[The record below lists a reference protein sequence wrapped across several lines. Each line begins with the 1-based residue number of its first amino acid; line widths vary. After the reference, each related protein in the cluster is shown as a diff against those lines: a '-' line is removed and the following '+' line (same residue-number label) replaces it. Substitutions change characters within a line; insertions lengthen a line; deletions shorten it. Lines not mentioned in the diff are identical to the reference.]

1 MKKATL
7 IVLIVLVVLC
17 GFGGFGAWRFMQQQG
32 AAALAGQAKRDA
44 KIEKGDLKVQV
55 VETGQVDAVKAVEVK
70 SRVSGRVAQLLVDE
84 GAVVQKGDLIAV
96 IDPQETQLRV
106 QQDQAQKRGA
116 EAAVRRLAVEISQR
130 EATSR
135 AAYNEAATRLKQ
147 IEAQMRAQP
156 TLTRTAIASAEAALD
171 TARRE
176 RERLTLS
183 AQPSQRVSA
192 EASVR
197 EARASLLNAEQ
208 EYERQKELVGLGYS
222 AGKQEESAKLQLDLA
237 RARLDT
243 AQEQLDRLAAQQR
256 VELDKA
262 DASIRQAEAEV
273 QRARANAFQDQSKRQ
288 DYDNALSEL
297 KRAEAAL
304 RDVEALRLSQA
315 QSAASVDQISS
326 VLGDSMRQLGETEI
340 RAPISGVVT
349 RKYIQEGELVAS
361 LSSFSSGTPI
371 VRIEDRTAMMVKL
384 NINEIDVAKLEH
396 GMPATVTVD
405 AYPERELTGMVKK
418 IAPSTQDATG
428 AASGDAVVKYQVEVW
443 LTSPAEFLKSGMSAR
458 CTMITKQVK
467 DALQVPS
474 EFVGKDDKGPFV
486 LLKPEKPTDKPT
498 EIRVKTGI
506 VTGAKTQL
514 LEGVKEGQAIIKPD
528 YKGPKRKGA
537 MQFGNGDEEE
547 AAPEEPK

>member
-7 IVLIVLVVLC
+7 IVLVVLVALC
-17 GFGGFGAWRFMQQQG
+17 GFGGFAAYKYMQMQG
-32 AAALAGQAKRDA
+32 AAAMAGQAKRDT
-44 KIEKGDLKVQV
+44 KVEKGDLTVQV
-55 VETGQVDAVKAVEVK
+55 VETGQIDAVKAVEVK

-84 GAVVQKGDLIAV
+84 GATVQKGQLIAI

-116 EAAVRRLAVEISQR
+116 EAAVRRLAIEIAQR
-130 EATSR
+130 QATSR

-147 IEAQMRAQP
+147 IEAQMKAQP
-156 TLTRTAIASAEAALD
+156 TLTRTAIASADASLD

-176 RERLTLS
+176 RDRLVMS
-183 AQPSQRVSA
+183 AHPSQRVAA
-192 EASVR
+192 ESSLR

-208 EYERQKELVGLGYS
+208 EYERQKELVALGY
-222 AGKQEESAKLQLDLA
+222 APGRQEESAKLQLDLS
-237 RARLDT
+237 RARLDSS
-243 AQEQLDRLAAQQR
+243 QEQLDRLAAQQR

-262 DASIRQAEAEV
+262 DASIRQAEAEA
-273 QRARANAFQDQSKRQ
+273 QRAKANAFQDQSKRQ

-297 KRAEAAL
+297 RRAETAL
-304 RDVEALRLSQA
+304 RDVEALRQSQA

-340 RAPISGVVT
+340 RAPIDGVVT

-384 NINEIDVAKLEH
+384 SINEIDVAKLRH
-396 GMPATVTVD
+396 GMEASVTVD
-405 AYPERELTGMVKK
+405 AYPDRELKGVVKK
-418 IAPSTQDATG
+418 IAPSTQEGTTNV
-428 AASGDAVVKYQVEVW
+428 SSDAVVKYQVEVW
-443 LTSPAEFLKSGMSAR
+443 LTDPAAFLKSGMSAK
-458 CTMITKQVK
+458 CTMIVQQVK
-467 DALQVPS
+467 DALQAPS
-474 EFVGKDDKGPFV
+474 EFVGKDDKGAFV
-486 LLKPEKPTDKPT
+486 LLKPDKPTDKPT

-514 LEGVKEGQAIIKPD
+514 LDGVKDGQAIIKPD
-528 YKGPKRKGA
+528 YKGPTRKGA
-537 MQFGNGDEEE
+537 MQFGNGEEE
-547 AAPEEPK
+547 EPAPGESK